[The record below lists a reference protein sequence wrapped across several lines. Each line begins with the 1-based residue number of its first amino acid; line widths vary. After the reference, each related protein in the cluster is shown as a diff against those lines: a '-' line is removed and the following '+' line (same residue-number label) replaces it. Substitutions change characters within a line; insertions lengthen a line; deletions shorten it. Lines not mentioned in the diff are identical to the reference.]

1 MKTKNKMEPSTVE
14 SKEWCDITKEY
25 FTKELEKNLVQ
36 HRANEF
42 FLMYKLEAYQKNFP
56 NFIYFNP
63 TSIEVSG
70 QDEETEVG
78 PSGIVQEEEVQ
89 TKDP

>member
-1 MKTKNKMEPSTVE
+1 
-14 SKEWCDITKEY
+14 
-25 FTKELEKNLVQ
+25 
-36 HRANEF
+36 
-42 FLMYKLEAYQKNFP
+42 MYKLEVYKNNFP
-56 NFIYFNP
+56 NFNYFNP
-63 TSIEVSG
+63 TSIEVLG